1 MRLLL
6 PAVVVLA
13 VFAAAL
19 GALFRWSVLEFIP
32 GSLQTGGLTLAN
44 FRGVL
49 APQYLGA
56 VRDTIVLSALTT
68 VLTLVCAYP
77 VAYALARTPSRWVR
91 SVILVLTLAPFFT
104 GAIVRTYAWVLVLGN
119 TVITWPVPMLFT
131 ERGVLVGLVHFSMPT
146 MILILAA
153 ALSHIDPAYERA
165 AASLGASPAR
175 VFWRVTLPL
184 SMPGVVA
191 VVIYAFV
198 TTWNEFIFALCL
210 ATDSRSKTLPVG
222 LSEFS
227 TEFNT
232 DWGAV
237 MAASVIMTLPICI
250 LFFAL
255 QKLFIGGLVS
265 GATKG

>member
-1 MRLLL
+1 VRLLLL

-32 GSLQTGGLTLAN
+32 GSLQTGGLTVAN
-44 FRGVL
+44 FRAVL

-77 VAYALARTPSRWVR
+77 VAYALARASSRWVR
-91 SVILVLTLAPFFT
+91 SLILVLTLAPFFT

-153 ALSHIDPAYERA
+153 ALSHIDPVYERA
-165 AASLGASPAR
+165 AASLGAPPWR
-175 VFWRVTLPL
+175 VFRRVTLPL
-184 SMPGVVA
+184 SMPGIVA
-191 VVIYAFV
+191 GSLLTFIPAAGDYVNSALLGTASTAMIGNVI
-198 TTWNEFIFALCL
+198 
-210 ATDSRSKTLPVG
+210 DSRFFRVVDYPTAAA
-222 LSEFS
+222 LS
-227 TEFNT
+227 
-232 DWGAV
+232 V
-237 MAASVIMTLPICI
+237 LLMAAI
-250 LFFAL
+250 LL
-255 QKLFIGGLVS
+255 LVAAYVRRS
-265 GATKG
+265 GTDDLL